1 MARNGQA
8 AAVRCR
14 VICSR
19 APCSAWLPAAHSS
32 QSLCVEGNES
42 CNATCWLLPTRTMAW
57 ENQRD
62 MPASNTTGKHILD
75 VHHGVGVLAG
85 VGLGSTAGAGR
96 NGHTMLPTGHVTP
109 HWNIQGW
116 VGVKEPKG
124 LQEEAHMLSRH
135 NWPILNPRD
144 VSHPK

>member
-1 MARNGQA
+1 MLEEMHLATWMLA
-8 AAVRCR
+8 AANKTDDMGRHDLAQC
-14 VICSR
+14 
-19 APCSAWLPAAHSS
+19 
-32 QSLCVEGNES
+32 
-42 CNATCWLLPTRTMAW
+42 
-57 ENQRD
+57 D
-62 MPASNTTGKHILD
+62 MPTSNTTAKHVLN

-124 LQEEAHMLSRH
+124 LQKEADMLSWH
-135 NWPILNPRD
+135 NWPILNPGD